1 MVRITSNPHNQ
12 MESRRRQLAALM
24 VLGLSGAFAPQN
36 KEFYET
42 RETRKVS
49 PNGSTYKSIK
59 QGQQQFTYDD
69 GFTCEALNQ
78 KSADKKHNKW
88 LAKALALPIEG
99 KEVEGE

>member
-1 MVRITSNPHNQ
+1 M
-12 MESRRRQLAALM
+12 L
-24 VLGLSGAFAPQN
+24 LGLAGAFAQQN

-49 PNGSTYKSIK
+49 TNGSTYKPSK
-59 QGQQQFTYDD
+59 QGQQVFTYDD

-78 KSADKKHNKW
+78 SSADKKHSKW
-88 LAKALALPIEG
+88 LASALPIYG

>member
-1 MVRITSNPHNQ
+1 
-12 MESRRRQLAALM
+12 MESNRRRQLAALM
-24 VLGLSGAFAPQN
+24 VLGLSGAFAQTN

-49 PNGSTYKSIK
+49 PNGSTYKPNK

-78 KSADKKHNKW
+78 KSADKKHSKW
-88 LAKALALPIEG
+88 LASALHIDA